1 MERLEEKLVNMS
13 IFDFCDF
20 LTGHRNN
27 TDIMERLQKFFDVGV
42 NYFCDDLVDHKNNTE
57 IMKKLEEK
65 YVNRSLY
72 EVYDLHLNVLFA
84 LENDIYYGRNV
95 TSAIGIIT
103 NILVVATL
111 LVSCKFW
118 RHSIGILLLT
128 LAFVDIIGNGVYFI
142 YNLPTALNPIS
153 YLSLPQT
160 FHYLYNSLKRL
171 SYLMMIP
178 ISANRYA
185 LICKPFS
192 HHVITSKK
200 STLIQITT
208 LTVVVATTEIHQ
220 FIQMTR
226 FIYYVCLFIF
236 YGILS
241 IVLPLI
247 ISFVLTI
254 LVICELRRMNR
265 TLEDSV
271 RTRADSRQGEKNVTR
286 AMIAVNV
293 AFIVLILPALVISII
308 EVFICE
314 YGSICQVTAI
324 WIRLITDVNYY
335 INIFIYTLYLPKF
348 RSTLLGIF
356 KCKCC
361 KNRRNE
367 SVEMSPV

>member
-1 MERLEEKLVNMS
+1 MEGLEEQLVNMS

-42 NYFCDDLVDHKNNTE
+42 NYFCDYLVDHKNNTE
-57 IMKKLEEK
+57 IMQILEEK
-65 YVNRSLY
+65 YLNMSLY
-72 EVYDLHLNVLFA
+72 EFYDLRLNVLFA
-84 LENDIYYGRNV
+84 LQTQIYGKIC
-95 TSAIGIIT
+95 TSAFGIIT

-111 LVSCKFW
+111 LVSWKFW

-128 LAFVDIIGNGVYFI
+128 LAFVDIIGNGVCFI
-142 YNLPTALNPIS
+142 YYLPYALNPIS
-153 YLSLPQT
+153 NLSLPQT
-160 FHYLYNSLKRL
+160 FHYLYHGLKRL

-185 LICKPFS
+185 LICRPFT

-208 LTVVVATTEIHQ
+208 LTVVVATTEIYI
-220 FIQMTR
+220 FFQMTC
-226 FIYYVCLFIF
+226 FIYNLCLLIL

-241 IVLPLI
+241 ILLPLI
-247 ISFVLTI
+247 ISFVLTV
-254 LVICELRRMNR
+254 LVIREFRRMNR

-271 RTRADSRQGEKNVTR
+271 RTGVDSRQAERNVTR
-286 AMIAVNV
+286 TMIAVNV

-308 EVFICE
+308 EFFICE
-314 YGSICQVTAI
+314 YGSICQVTAV
-324 WIRLITDVNYY
+324 WIKLITDVNYY
-335 INIFIYTLYLPKF
+335 INIFIYALYLPKF

-361 KNRRNE
+361 TNRRNE
-367 SVEMSPV
+367 SIEMSPI

>member
-1 MERLEEKLVNMS
+1 
-13 IFDFCDF
+13 
-20 LTGHRNN
+20 
-27 TDIMERLQKFFDVGV
+27 MERLQKFFDVGV
-42 NYFCDDLVDHKNNTE
+42 NRICDYLVDHKNNTE
-57 IMKKLEEK
+57 KMKKLEEK
-65 YVNRSLY
+65 YLNMSLY
-72 EVYDLHLNVLFA
+72 EFYDLQLEWKKRFYNNLFA
-84 LENDIYYGRNV
+84 LQTQSYGRIG
-95 TSAIGIIT
+95 TSALGIIT

-111 LVSCKFW
+111 LVSWKFW

-128 LAFVDIIGNGVYFI
+128 LALVDIIGNGVCFI
-142 YNLPTALNPIS
+142 YLLPNALNPIS

-178 ISANRYA
+178 IRVNRYA
-185 LICKPFS
+185 LICTPFT

-208 LTVVVATTEIHQ
+208 LTVFVATTEIYQ
-220 FIQMTR
+220 YIQMTR
-226 FIYYVCLFIF
+226 FIYYGCLLIF

-241 IVLPLI
+241 IVLPLLI
-247 ISFVLTI
+247 TFSLTI

-271 RTRADSRQGEKNVTR
+271 RTRADSRQGERNVTR

-293 AFIVLILPALVISII
+293 AFIVLILPALVITII
-308 EVFICE
+308 EFLICE
-314 YGSICQVTAI
+314 YGSICKVTAV
-324 WIRLITDVNYY
+324 WIRLITDINYY

-356 KCKCC
+356 KCNVVRIGEMNQSKCHQS
-361 KNRRNE
+361 KI
-367 SVEMSPV
+367 